1 MSIRRQPLITG
12 QMYHIYNRGVDKRDI
27 FADKSDIYRFIESIK
42 EFNRE
47 DKINSLANLRK
58 SKLTN
63 SNPQIEALPLSENL
77 GGLWVNYNILSYYF
91 FLFYLYLI

>member
-12 QMYHIYNRGVDKRDI
+12 QIYHIYNRGVDKRDI
-27 FADKSDIYRFIESIK
+27 FADKADIYRFIESIK

-58 SKLTN
+58 YKQYS
-63 SNPQIEALPLSENL
+63 QIGVKPLSGRNER
-77 GGLWVNYNILSYYF
+77 
-91 FLFYLYLI
+91 